1 MDLLAA
7 AQSVRAP
14 TREECGKCHF
24 DGGGGNGVKHGDLD
38 ESLYFPS
45 ENLDVHMGRLNF
57 LCTDCHQ
64 TDRSCHQRQAAG

>member
-1 MDLLAA
+1 
-7 AQSVRAP
+7 
-14 TREECGKCHF
+14 
-24 DGGGGNGVKHGDLD
+24 GDLD

-64 TDRSCHQRQAAG
+64 TDDHVIKGKLLADNYTIDPVAQVACENCHQGTV